1 MSLAYIRSLL
11 ITDPIIILATI
22 IMGTISLLVS
32 LFDSRGTVQHRISR
46 VWSRM
51 LLAVSGVSMRVKGL
65 EKIDSH
71 GAYVFVANHRSLMD
85 TPVVL
90 AHIPLQFRFLAKKG
104 LFLIPILGTHLR
116 RAGHLPVVKGDP
128 RASLKSMSDAAKI
141 IRERGVSVLLFPEGG
156 RSADDTLQEFREGA
170 AYIAIKAGVP
180 AVPIAMTGTREVLK
194 MGSMQIMSGP
204 VELRI
209 GDPIPTAN
217 LTLRDR
223 TILIQTLREKVTEL
237 LLDSTAEPQETR

>member
-1 MSLAYIRSLL
+1 M
-11 ITDPIIILATI
+11 
-22 IMGTISLLVS
+22 
-32 LFDSRGTVQHRISR
+32 QHRISR

-51 LLAVSGVSMRVKGL
+51 LLVVSGVKMRVGGL
-65 EKIDSH
+65 DKVDPQ
-71 GAYVFVANHRSLMD
+71 GAYVFVANHCSLMD

-90 AHIPLQFRFLAKKG
+90 AHIPVQFRFFAKKG

-128 RASLKSMSDAAKI
+128 RASLKSMGNAARI
-141 IRERGVSVLLFPEGG
+141 IREHGVSVLLFPEGG
-156 RSADDTLQEFREGA
+156 RSEDDTLREFREGA

-194 MGSMQIMSGP
+194 MGSMQIMSGI

-209 GDPIPTAN
+209 GDPIPTVN
-217 LTLRDR
+217 LTLKDR
-223 TILIQTLREKVTEL
+223 TALNHTLREKVAQL
-237 LLDSTAEPQETR
+237 LESTAEPQKTR

>member
-1 MSLAYIRSLL
+1 MSLSYIRSLL

-22 IMGTISLLVS
+22 LMGSVSLLAS
-32 LFDSRGTVQHRISR
+32 LFDSGGRVQHQISR

-51 LLAVSGVSMRVKGL
+51 LLAVSGVKMRIRGL
-65 EKIDSH
+65 EKIDPA

-116 RAGHLPVVKGDP
+116 RAGHLPVVKGNP
-128 RASLKSMSDAAKI
+128 RASLKSMSDAARI
-141 IRERGVSVLLFPEGG
+141 VRERRVSVLLFPEGG
-156 RSADDTLQEFREGA
+156 RSPDDTLQEFREGA

-194 MGSMQIMSGP
+194 MGSMQIMSGI

-209 GDPIPTAN
+209 GDPIPTAT
-217 LTLRDR
+217 LTLKDR
-223 TILIQTLREKVTEL
+223 TTLIRTLREKVVQL
-237 LLDSTAEPQETR
+237 LESTAEPQQTI

>member
-1 MSLAYIRSLL
+1 MSLAYIRSLF

-22 IMGTISLLVS
+22 LMGSVSLLAS
-32 LFDSRGTVQHRISR
+32 LFDSGGRVQHQISR

-51 LLAVSGVSMRVKGL
+51 LLAVSGVKMRIRGL
-65 EKIDSH
+65 EKIDPA

-128 RASLKSMSDAAKI
+128 RGGDEC
-141 IRERGVSVLLFPEGG
+141 RESVSG
-156 RSADDTLQEFREGA
+156 
-170 AYIAIKAGVP
+170 IVP
-180 AVPIAMTGTREVLK
+180 F
-194 MGSMQIMSGP
+194 
-204 VELRI
+204 
-209 GDPIPTAN
+209 
-217 LTLRDR
+217 
-223 TILIQTLREKVTEL
+223 
-237 LLDSTAEPQETR
+237 

>member
-1 MSLAYIRSLL
+1 MSLSYIQSLL

-22 IMGTISLLVS
+22 IMGSVSLLAS
-32 LFDSRGTVQHRISR
+32 LFDSAGRVQHQISR

-51 LLAVSGVSMRVKGL
+51 LLAVSGVKMRIRGL
-65 EKIDSH
+65 EKIDPG

-116 RAGHLPVVKGDP
+116 RAGHLPVVKDDP
-128 RASLKSMSDAAKI
+128 RASLRSMSDAARI
-141 IRERGVSVLLFPEGG
+141 IRQSGISVLLFPEGG
-156 RSADDTLQEFREGA
+156 RGTDGLKEFKEGA
-170 AYIAIKAGVP
+170 AYVAIKAGVP
-180 AVPIAMTGTREVLK
+180 IVPIAMLGTRDVLP
-194 MGSMQIMSGP
+194 MGSMQIMSGV

-209 GDPIPTAN
+209 GNPIA
-217 LTLRDR
+217 
-223 TILIQTLREKVTEL
+223 TE
-237 LLDSTAEPQETR
+237 